1 MMESNVY
8 MWVCVWVCAYAC
20 ASESVLS
27 EHMCRSTCECPP
39 ADRHTHVAQWEFWE
53 TNENA
58 VSLTDMAKHTTCNH
72 FKDVFLLSVHVKLL

>member
-1 MMESNVY
+1 MCDGEQRIYVG
-8 MWVCVWVCAYAC
+8 VCVWVCAYAC

-39 ADRHTHVAQWEFWE
+39 ADRHTHVARWEFWE

-72 FKDVFLLSVHVKLL
+72 FKDVFL